1 MTHSFSVKLG
11 NNTTYSRSYYRI
23 YYAYGS
29 YDTCTCETIE
39 DARIRKQ
46 ELADNQ
52 IARGYTPENCAICL
66 VTHTNIVDEKGLP
79 VMETD
84 TITRAE

>member
-1 MTHSFSVKLG
+1 MAHSFSVKLG
-11 NNTTYSRSYYRI
+11 NNTTHSRSYYRI

-29 YDTCTCETIE
+29 YDTCSCETIE

-52 IARGYTPENCAICL
+52 ISRGYTPENYTICL
-66 VTHTNIVDEKGLP
+66 VTYTNIVDEKGLP
-79 VMETD
+79 VMVTT
-84 TITRAE
+84 TITRVE